1 MLSFDTYLTDRR
13 FMTSNLSQD
22 GWLFVIYAL
31 GDSRYLRVRSWRDL
45 RQLLEE
51 DQVSATVSRGAFLVW
66 RSYCVWKR
74 RKTRNSFNLAY
85 A

>member
-1 MLSFDTYLTDRR
+1 MPTFDEYLADRR

-31 GDSRYLRVRSWRDL
+31 GDPRYLRVGSWREL
-45 RQLLEE
+45 KNLLA
-51 DQVSATVSRGAFLVW
+51 DDDVSPRLSRGAFLVW
-66 RSYCVWKR
+66 RSYCVWRR
-74 RKTRNSFNLAY
+74 RKVREGSGFAY

>member
-1 MLSFDTYLTDRR
+1 MPSFAAYLADRR

-31 GDSRYLRVRSWRDL
+31 GDPRYLRAGSWREL
-45 RQLLEE
+45 KHLL
-51 DQVSATVSRGAFLVW
+51 DRDNVSPRLGRGAFLVW

-74 RKTRNSFNLAY
+74 RKMREGVGFAF